1 MPKGV
6 KKIKWNSSEPGG
18 AGVYSKQSIPN
29 KLLTIEP
36 DKFAWFSVNE
46 WYPDT
51 TKTEKEKNLTWI
63 RQDGKEKFIV
73 KKMVLPS
80 NNLYGFRLEKKLCGP
95 YTYYIEASMSGKR
108 DLKNETGLYVR
119 GYCTPK
125 IINSKWST
133 SNDGKDE
140 RSRQFSYGEK
150 LYLGLNTE
158 GLNGNILTVEIYRFR
173 EGSYI
178 TGKKKDNH
186 IRTIANV
193 EVIDGE
199 INLEINNTSLW
210 KADIVDIE
218 ETEKFY
224 IKVKDAFGNYIKDD
238 KDDIIH
244 ARYLRIKNKS
254 VPQTPKK
261 PTNNTPVKVGETEVN
276 KKKNELCR
284 FSIISIT
291 ETQKKDGKEEKT
303 PVEVYKEGTT
313 LFGSKISTEI
323 INQTVFFEFDQSVLT
338 AASKKVLDNLVNYLI
353 DNQSSKITLEGYA
366 CVIGKQDYNRELSL
380 ARTATVKKYFIDGG
394 IDQRRIICNA
404 KGEIQ
409 LNDGKI
415 IGGADDDKNGK
426 DNILHKE
433 EKNYVEARRVDIS
446 FLAYTH
452 NADTIIYETIAP
464 SKFKDIL
471 VEVKEFE
478 TIACHQPK
486 NNKHKKK
493 IKATSVEYSQKGGIE
508 KEADNLAVPVRS
520 ALATWDPAPL
530 QYIWPSMSTPTK
542 YFVDIHSCRYFTDS
556 RYNTLLIK
564 AYPDIHW
571 KFDLYVNL
579 SNKLSIKWQKLS
591 KERHAEMRS
600 NALKLANEAKGKYT
614 EVDCGFKLEAKFDKN
629 KEGVYGS
636 NRDLTFKYTDKIKK
650 LFSVISSVKQISQG
664 ITSITKGKIAKTKSG
679 TNLPFTVEMLP
690 PVFHFGT
697 EWEAD
702 VDPDHKKIG
711 TKIILYLQAEPFV
724 GLSLTIDLLCMAL
737 QAGVAVTT
745 GGTGNAAALKIFN
758 EVRAWA
764 EEGYESESVK
774 ISLKMYIDLVITG
787 TIEGKIDGTF
797 STVNKSKEVNFELA
811 SKLGVELKAGLNLKG
826 MIVIIGTVKEP
837 VAEAHAEGELSA
849 GVKIGITSGHTL
861 KYDSNVGVYYQPKL
875 EIDPCVGQVILKIKV
890 GFSYKKASSD
900 WTPLDY
906 NKQHEFFPKFDIV
919 DSLSKM
925 LSIENKVLIWPKKQ

>member
-18 AGVYSKQSIPN
+18 AGVYSKLSMPN

-46 WYPDT
+46 WYSET
-51 TKTEKEKNLTWI
+51 TKEEREKNLTWI
-63 RQDGKEKFIV
+63 RQDGKEKFII
-73 KKMVLPS
+73 KQMVLPAK
-80 NNLYGFRLEKKLCGP
+80 NLYGFRLEKKLCGP

-119 GYCTPK
+119 GYCSPK
-125 IINSKWST
+125 IIDSKWST

-140 RSRQFSYGEK
+140 RSRLFSYGEK
-150 LYLGLNTE
+150 LFLGVNTE
-158 GLNGNILTVEIYRFR
+158 GLNGNMLTVEIFRFR

-199 INLEINNTSLW
+199 INLEIDNTSLW
-210 KADIVDIE
+210 KANINDIE

-224 IKVKDAFGNYIKDD
+224 IKIKDTFGNYIKDD
-238 KDDIIH
+238 KNDIIH
-244 ARYLRIKNKS
+244 ARFLRIKNKS

-276 KKKNELCR
+276 KKQNELCR
-284 FSIISIT
+284 FSTISIT

-303 PVEVYKEGTT
+303 KVEVYNEGTA
-313 LFGSKISTEI
+313 LNNNKISTEI

-338 AASKKVLDNLVNYLI
+338 TDSKKVLDGIVNYLI
-353 DNQSSKITLEGYA
+353 INQSSVITLEGYA
-366 CVIGKQDYNRELSL
+366 CVIGKQDYNKELSF
-380 ARTATVKKYFIDGG
+380 ARTAAVKKYLIDGG
-394 IDQRRIICNA
+394 ISQRRIICNA

-409 LNDGKI
+409 LYDGKI
-415 IGGADDDKNGK
+415 IVGADDDKNGK
-426 DNILHKE
+426 DNISHKE

-452 NADTIIYETIAP
+452 NADTIVYHTIAP

-471 VEVKEFE
+471 IEVKGYD
-478 TIACHQPK
+478 TKACHQPK
-486 NNKHKKK
+486 NEIHKKK
-493 IKATSVEYSQKGGIE
+493 IKVNSVEYIQKGGIE

-520 ALATWDPAPL
+520 SLATWNPAPL
-530 QYIWPSMSTPTK
+530 QYIWPSISTPTK
-542 YFVDIHSCRYFTDS
+542 YFVDIHSCRYFTNNK
-556 RYNTLLIK
+556 YNTILIK

-579 SNKLSIKWQKLS
+579 SNKLSVKWQKLS

-614 EVDCGFKLEAKFDKN
+614 EVDFGFKLEAKFDKN
-629 KEGVYGS
+629 KDGVYGS

-650 LFSVISSVKQISQG
+650 LFSLISSVKEISQG
-664 ITSITKGKIAKTKSG
+664 ITSVTKGKISKTKSG
-679 TNLPFTVEMLP
+679 TNLPFIVEMLP

-702 VDPDHKKIG
+702 VDSQHKEIG

-737 QAGVAVTT
+737 QAGVAVAT
-745 GGTGNAAALKIFN
+745 GGTGNAAALKIFK
-758 EVRAWA
+758 EVREWA
-764 EEGYESESVK
+764 EEGYESENVK

-797 STVNKSKEVNFELA
+797 STVNKSKEANFELA
-811 SKLGVELKAGLNLKG
+811 SKLGVELKAGLNLRA
-826 MIVIIGTVKEP
+826 MIVVIGTVKKPE
-837 VAEAHAEGELSA
+837 AEAHAEGELSVS
-849 GVKIGITSGHTL
+849 VKIGITSGHTL
-861 KYDSNVGVYYQPKL
+861 KYDSSVGVFYQPKL

-890 GFSYKKASSD
+890 GFSYKKISSD

-906 NKQHEFFPKFDIV
+906 NHQHEFFPKFDIV

-925 LSIENKVLIWPKKQ
+925 LSIDNKVLIWPKKQ